1 MTLKQVKSQFGILIM
16 TMFENEKT
24 YGRFAENNSIDEF
37 HKKFDDSVTRIQ
49 KDFGQNYPMIIGG
62 KEIFSND
69 IFEVRSPADRNLIL
83 GRFPLATKEDT
94 LHAIETARDSFFK
107 WALVP
112 YETRVRIFREVAD
125 IFSQNKFDL
134 AAILSF
140 ENGKNRLEAMGD
152 LDESIDFMRF
162 YAEQLEINQG
172 FSKQTKSATSNENTK
187 SVLKPYG
194 VWGIISPFNFPSA
207 IAIGMT
213 SGALI
218 TGNTV
223 VLKPSSDAPISAFK
237 FVESIYHKLP
247 PAAINFVTGS
257 GSIVGKTILS
267 SDIIEGIAF
276 TGSKQVGMSGYS
288 TVTSHRPRPFIS
300 EMGGKNPAIVSAS
313 SDIEKATDGV
323 MRAAFGYSGQKCSA
337 CSRVYVHKSIAP
349 KFLDMLVAKTRALK
363 VGKPW
368 EKDSYIGPVIN
379 ADAVQKFQ
387 NASNI
392 AKKDGKIL
400 CGGDLVPDASCK
412 DGNFVMPTIVAGLP
426 KDHEL
431 IREELFLPFLCVEEF
446 DNFDEAISLANKSN
460 YGLTAGV
467 FSQDRTEIEKFFE
480 KIEAGVTYAN
490 RAASATTGAMVGAQP
505 FVGWKDSGIS
515 GKGAGG
521 AYYLL
526 QFLREQTQTRCE

>member
-1 MTLKQVKSQFGILIM
+1 
-16 TMFENEKT
+16 MFENEKT
-24 YGRFAENNSIDEF
+24 WARFTENNSIDEF
-37 HKKFDDSVTRIQ
+37 HKKFDNAIDHVR
-49 KDFGQNYPMIIGG
+49 KDFGKNYPMIIGG
-62 KEIFSND
+62 KEIFSSNQ
-69 IFEVRSPADRNLIL
+69 FQVRSPADKNLVL
-83 GRFPLATKEDT
+83 ANFPLATKDDT
-94 LHAIETARDSFFK
+94 LHAIETAKESFYK
-107 WALVP
+107 WSLVP
-112 YETRVRIFREVAD
+112 YQKRVQIFREIAD
-125 IFSQNKFDL
+125 IFSHDKFSL

-162 YAEQLEINQG
+162 YAEQLDLNEG
-172 FSKQTKSATSNENTK
+172 FSKETKSASPNEKTK

-218 TGNTV
+218 TGNTAI
-223 VLKPSSDAPISAFK
+223 LKPSSDAPLSGFK

-247 PAAINFVTGS
+247 PAAINFVTGA
-257 GSIVGKTILS
+257 GSVVGKTILES
-267 SDIIEGIAF
+267 NMVDGIAF
-276 TGSKQVGMSGYS
+276 TGSKEVGMTGYTAFEAS
-288 TVTSHRPRPFIS
+288 RPRPFIS

-313 SDIEKATDGV
+313 SDIDKAADGV
-323 MRAAFGYSGQKCSA
+323 MRAAFGFSGQKCSA
-337 CSRVYVHKSIAP
+337 CSRVYVQKSIAP
-349 KFLDMLVAKTRALK
+349 KFLEKLVAKTRALK
-363 VGKPW
+363 IGKPW
-368 EKDSYIGPVIN
+368 ERDAYIGPVIN
-379 ADAVQKFQ
+379 DAAVKKFQ
-387 NASNI
+387 HASEI

-400 CGGDLVPDASCK
+400 CGGSLVLDDSHK
-412 DGNFVMPTIVAGLP
+412 DGNFVMPTIVANLP
-426 KDHEL
+426 QDHEL
-431 IREELFLPFLCVEEF
+431 IREELFLPFLCIEEF
-446 DNFDEAISLANKSN
+446 DNFDEALVLANKSN

-467 FSQDRTEIEKFFE
+467 FSQDNAEVEKFFE

-526 QFLREQTQTRCE
+526 QFLREQTQTRCA

>member
-1 MTLKQVKSQFGILIM
+1 
-16 TMFENEKT
+16 MFENERT
-24 YGRFAENNSIDEF
+24 WARFVENNSIDQF
-37 HKKFDDSVTRIQ
+37 HKNFEDAVTQVQ
-49 KDFGQNYPMIIGG
+49 KDFGKRYPMIIGG

-69 IFEVRSPADRNLIL
+69 EFQVRSPADKNLIL
-83 GRFPLATKEDT
+83 GNFPLATKENT
-94 LHAIETARDSFFK
+94 LHAIDAAKESFHK
-107 WALVP
+107 WSLVP
-112 YETRVRIFREVAD
+112 YEKRVQIFREVAGA
-125 IFSQNKFDL
+125 FSQNKFSL
-134 AAILSF
+134 AAIMSF

-162 YAEQLEINQG
+162 YAEQLEVNEG
-172 FSKQTKSATSNENTK
+172 FSKYTKSASPNEKTK

-218 TGNTV
+218 TGNTAI
-223 VLKPSSDAPISAFK
+223 LKPSSDAPISGFK
-237 FVESIYHKLP
+237 FVEAIYHKLA
-247 PAAINFVTGS
+247 PAAVNFVTGA
-257 GSIVGKTILS
+257 GGIVGKTILES
-267 SDIIEGIAF
+267 QLVDGIAF
-276 TGSKQVGMSGYS
+276 TGSQDVGMKGHS
-288 TVTSHRPRPFIS
+288 TFVTSRPRPFIS

-313 SDIEKATDGV
+313 SDIEKASDGV
-323 MRAAFGYSGQKCSA
+323 MRAAFGFSGQKCSA
-337 CSRVYVHKSIAP
+337 CSRVYVHKSIAG
-349 KFLDMLVAKTRALK
+349 KFLERLVAKTVALK
-363 VGKPW
+363 IGKPW
-368 EKDSYIGPVIN
+368 EKDTYIGPVIN
-379 ADAVQKFQ
+379 AQAVEKFQ
-387 NASNI
+387 KASDV
-392 AKKDGKIL
+392 AKKDGKVL
-400 CGGDLVPDASCK
+400 CGGLLVSDGNTN
-412 DGNFVMPTIVAGLP
+412 GNFVMPTIVANLP

-431 IREELFLPFLCVEEF
+431 IRDELFLPFLCVEEF
-446 DNFDEAISLANKSN
+446 ETFDEALALANKSN

-467 FSQDRTEIEKFFE
+467 FSQDKNEIEKFFE